1 MALTRNPNRFDDPD
15 VLLTEQAVEEME
27 LYDPMAVTYGTAK
40 RLRGLEQDR
49 AAQAT
54 SITELAA
61 AKQAVIPF
69 TVGTYTGRPADL
81 DTFEV
86 DVDGNSRT
94 YEMLDDIADLSD
106 PTFVGVLRDADED
119 GDIAALVAKINDP
132 SWQGGASS
140 DYPVQNI
147 LAVQVAGSNKL
158 YLYPADAPGGTPVA
172 GASNI
177 TITNGLTNMTFLRTD
192 LDDTPGVGTTLD
204 VVAPFKV
211 TVGAAEL
218 LLANQPIL
226 CPLGFDPQSWQV
238 QVRDAAGQLQP
249 DTYCAVTAEAVGDQ
263 NYLGLE
269 FTPAAPTSLL
279 RKEFVL
285 PLGAGGVATHFE
297 WNPARGVVPVGYKFV
312 RGDALAGVSL
322 EIALDRITRSTGA
335 VQAALS
341 TAVSVAGGADDV
353 EQTFTPSVA
362 ISGDNHAISATQGLK
377 GTLTPDATAT
387 EPGSITFI
395 VEYYQPAVATDE
407 IHVVAFG

>member
-40 RLRGLEQDR
+40 RLRSLEQDR
-49 AAQAT
+49 ATQAA
-54 SITELAA
+54 SITDLTTS
-61 AKQAVIPF
+61 KQAVIPY

-106 PTFVGVLRDADED
+106 PTFVGVLRGANEDA
-119 GDIAALVAKINDP
+119 DIAALAAMINDP
-132 SWQGGASS
+132 SWQGGATS

-172 GASNI
+172 GTSNI

-192 LDDTPGVGTTLD
+192 LDLTPGVGTQLD
-204 VVAPFKV
+204 AVAPFKV

-218 LLANQPIL
+218 LAANQPIL
-226 CPLGFDPQSWQV
+226 VPLGFDPQSWQV
-238 QVRDAAGQLQP
+238 QVRDAAGVAQP
-249 DTYCAVTAEAVGDQ
+249 DTYLGVTAEAVGDQ

-269 FTPAAPTSLL
+269 FAPAAPTSLL

-285 PLGAGGVATHFE
+285 PLGAGGIATHFE
-297 WNPARGVVPVGYKFV
+297 WNPPRGAVPVGYKFV

-322 EIALDRITRSTGA
+322 TVALDRITRSTGA

-341 TAVSVAGGADDV
+341 TAVSVAGGTDDV

-377 GTLTPDATAT
+377 GTLKPDATAT
-387 EPGSITFI
+387 EPGSVTFI
-395 VEYYQPAVATDE
+395 VEYYQPAIATDE
-407 IHVVAFG
+407 VHIVAYG